1 MQRLVILGSTGSIG
15 KNTLDIVRKTKTF
28 DVVGLSC
35 FKNTDILIEQINEF
49 KPRFVCIAEEGLSR
63 EVKQRFPY
71 LEVLEGKN
79 GLIEMVQRDDVDFVV
94 NALVGTAGLLPT
106 YYTILSKKRLALA
119 NKESLVIAG
128 KIITDLAKV
137 RGVEI
142 VPIDSEHSAIYQC
155 LEGRRKEDVKKLILT
170 ASGGPFFDRG
180 DFDNIT
186 VDEALSHPT
195 WDMGKKITIDSA
207 TMMNKGFEIIE
218 AHWLFGVPHEK
229 IEVVVH
235 KESIVHSAVE
245 FVDGSIIA
253 QIANHDMRIPI
264 SYALFKPNRVNL
276 PFKLDLASVGSLSF
290 ERPDFDRFPTLTF
303 AYEALKSEKKNL
315 GLVLNV
321 ADELAVNAFL
331 EGRVNFKDIFR
342 VLEESIERFESEMP
356 GDILD
361 VEREIERVR
370 AGVLKLISKIGG

>member
-1 MQRLVILGSTGSIG
+1 MQRLVVLGSTGSVG
-15 KNTLDIVRKTKTF
+15 KNTLDVIKRTKGF
-28 DVVGLSC
+28 DIVGLSC
-35 FKNTDILIEQINEF
+35 FRNIELLSQQIKEF
-49 KPRFVCIAEEGLSR
+49 KPKFVCVAERGLAKR
-63 EVKQRFPY
+63 VRQRFSD

-79 GLIEMVQRDDVDFVV
+79 CIIEIVQRDDVDFVV

-128 KIITDLAKV
+128 KIIKDLAKDK
-137 RGVEI
+137 GVEVI
-142 VPIDSEHSAIYQC
+142 PVDSEHSAIYQC
-155 LEGRRKEDVKKLILT
+155 LEGRRKEDVEKLILT

-180 DFDNIT
+180 DFDNVT

-218 AHWLFGVPHEK
+218 ARWLFDVPYKK

-253 QIANHDMRIPI
+253 QIADHDMRIPI
-264 SYALFKPNRVNL
+264 AYALFKPKRVSL
-276 PFKLDLASVGSLSF
+276 PFKLDLASIGSLSF
-290 ERPDFDRFPTLTF
+290 ERPDFRKFPTLTF
-303 AYEALKSEKKNL
+303 AYEALKREEKNL

-321 ADELAVNAFL
+321 ADELAVSAFL
-331 EGRVNFKDIFR
+331 EGRMRFKDIFWI
-342 VLEESIERFESEMP
+342 LEKSMERFESEMP
-356 GDILD
+356 SDILD
-361 VEREIERVR
+361 VEGEIERVR
-370 AGVLKLISKIGG
+370 MGVLELISKIGG

>member
-1 MQRLVILGSTGSIG
+1 MQRLVVLGSTGSIG
-15 KNTLDIVRKTKTF
+15 KNTLDVIRRTKGF
-28 DVVGLSC
+28 NVVGLSC
-35 FKNTDILIEQINEF
+35 FRNIELLSQQVKEF
-49 KPRFVCIAEEGLSR
+49 KPKFVCVAER
-63 EVKQRFPY
+63 ELAKRVRQRFPD

-79 GLIEMVQRDDVDFVV
+79 GIIEMVQRDDVDFVV

-128 KIITDLAKV
+128 KIIKNLAKDK
-137 RGVEI
+137 GVEV

-155 LEGRRKEDVKKLILT
+155 LEGRRKEDVEKLILT

-218 AHWLFGVPHEK
+218 ARWLFDVPYIK

-264 SYALFKPNRVNL
+264 AYALFKPKRVSL
-276 PFKLDLASVGSLSF
+276 PFKLDLASIGSLSF
-290 ERPDFDRFPTLTF
+290 ERPDFRKFPTLTF
-303 AYEALKSEKKNL
+303 AYEALKREEKNL

-321 ADELAVNAFL
+321 ADELAVSAFL
-331 EGRVNFKDIFR
+331 EGRMRFKDIFWI
-342 VLEESIERFESEMP
+342 LEKSMERFESEMP
-356 GDILD
+356 SDILD
-361 VEREIERVR
+361 VEGEIERVR
-370 AGVLKLISKIGG
+370 MGVLELISKIGG